1 MNMQNN
7 NQHVIQQMYAD
18 FEKGNIPAVLS
29 AFSKDVVWARAGA
42 PFIPF
47 SGTFNGIAEVMKMFA
62 LQDEN
67 LSMKSFVPQRF
78 CSNED
83 TVEVIGHDEAQVKP
97 TGKSYSADWV
107 QTFTFQDGKIARVQ
121 VFMDTKVIADAFEK

>member
-7 NQHVIQQMYAD
+7 NQHVIQQMYDD

-47 SGTFNGIAEVMKMFA
+47 SGTFNGITEVMKMFA
-62 LQDEN
+62 LQEEN
-67 LSMKSFVPQRF
+67 LSMKSFVPQTF

-83 TVEVIGHDEAQVKP
+83 TVVVIGHDEAQVKP

>member
-1 MNMQNN
+1 
-7 NQHVIQQMYAD
+7 MYDD

-47 SGTFNGIAEVMKMFA
+47 SGTFNGITEVMKMFA
-62 LQDEN
+62 LQEEN
-67 LSMKSFVPQRF
+67 LSMKSFVPQTF

-83 TVEVIGHDEAQVKP
+83 TVVVIGHDEAQVKP